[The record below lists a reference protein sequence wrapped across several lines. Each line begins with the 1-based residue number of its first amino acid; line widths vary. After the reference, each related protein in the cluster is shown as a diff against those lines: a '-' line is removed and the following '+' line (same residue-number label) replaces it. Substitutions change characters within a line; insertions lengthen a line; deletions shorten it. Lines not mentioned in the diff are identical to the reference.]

1 MNCLKCAMRE
11 TCKEIHLNHT
21 TQDFHYL
28 MQVKYW
34 EGFSPI
40 QIESNLIFRPYFFN
54 KVRILG
60 KLDLPRFFEMR
71 YKTNEWQ
78 RKFI

>member
-1 MNCLKCAMRE
+1 MNCHKCSMRE
-11 TCKEIHLNHT
+11 TWKGIHLNHT
-21 TQDFHYL
+21 TEDFHYL
-28 MQVKYW
+28 IKTKYW

-40 QIESNLIFRPYFFN
+40 QIEANLVLRPYFFN

-60 KLDLPRFFEMR
+60 MLDLPRFFEMR

>member
-1 MNCLKCAMRE
+1 
-11 TCKEIHLNHT
+11 
-21 TQDFHYL
+21 
-28 MQVKYW
+28 MQLKYW

-40 QIESNLIFRPYFFN
+40 EIESNLIFRPYFFN

-71 YKTNEWQ
+71 YKTNAWQ

>member
-1 MNCLKCAMRE
+1 MNCFKCPMKDNCAS
-11 TCKEIHLNHT
+11 IHLNHT
-21 TQDFHYL
+21 TEDFHYL
-28 MQVKYW
+28 MQLRYW

-71 YKTNEWQ
+71 YKTNAWQ